1 MLKYY
6 NEKIFYRLM
15 NQSLGQENI
24 TQMRRELLAN
34 AGGEVLEI
42 GFGTGLNLACYPD
55 RVRSVTAIDV
65 CRFEARILPAK
76 IQLRRLEMSA
86 EAMIFSDDSF
96 DTVVSTFTLC
106 SIPQV
111 QAALHEIQRVLK
123 PGGVFLFLE
132 HGKSPNPLIAGLQ
145 NLANPLYNLLAGG
158 CNVNRD
164 MIRTISASGLCVQ
177 SVKTGGSS
185 LLIAGFYLSGIATK
199 TGVPC

>member
-55 RVRSVTAIDV
+55 RVRSVTANDV
-65 CRFEARILPAK
+65 CRFKARIPPTK
-76 IQLRRLEMSA
+76 IQLRRLVMSA
-86 EAMIFSDDSF
+86 EAMTFPDGTF

-106 SIPQV
+106 SIPRV

-123 PGGVFLFLE
+123 PGGEFLFLE

-145 NLANPLYNLLAGG
+145 NLANPLYNLLARG
-158 CNVNRD
+158 CNNRN

-177 SVKTGGSS
+177 WVKTGGSS
-185 LLIAGFYLSGIATK
+185 LLIASYYLSGIATK
-199 TGVPC
+199 TGAPW